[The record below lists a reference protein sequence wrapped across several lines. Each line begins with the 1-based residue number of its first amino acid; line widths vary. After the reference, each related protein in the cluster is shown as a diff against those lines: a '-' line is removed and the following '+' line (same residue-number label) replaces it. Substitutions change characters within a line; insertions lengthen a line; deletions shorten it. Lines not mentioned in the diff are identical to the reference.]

1 MIRDDEGYLGLQDGS
16 RAGGILEEK
25 GQLLKEGLAD
35 HEEARDTELHVLL
48 GARCDLGTGLG
59 DHTLNVDQGFA
70 VDALGELDHL
80 DRHGVVL
87 LKHGLDR
94 GGPLPQDDEGQL
106 VAYTSQAS
114 QLRIRTVGRE
124 LQVVMEEEVTHQCR
138 AQCRD
143 VP

>member
-1 MIRDDEGYLGLQDGS
+1 
-16 RAGGILEEK
+16 
-25 GQLLKEGLAD
+25 
-35 HEEARDTELHVLL
+35 
-48 GARCDLGTGLG
+48 
-59 DHTLNVDQGFA
+59 
-70 VDALGELDHL
+70 
-80 DRHGVVL
+80 
-87 LKHGLDR
+87 LDR